1 MDDDIV
7 SSVYVVGANFMYCLP
22 AFIAL
27 WRGHPSCIQI
37 LIVNLS
43 LGWTVIGW
51 VGTLVWAVKRV
62 NNWIIRNNIFYRN
75 GRGYIWK
82 STGPLI

>member
-7 SSVYVVGANFMYCLP
+7 TRLYVLGTAFVYCIP

-27 WRGHPSCIQI
+27 ARGHPNYVLI
-37 LIVNLS
+37 LVVNLS

-51 VGTLVWAVKRV
+51 VGALVWSLTR
-62 NNWIIRNNIFYRN
+62 RHRE
-75 GRGYIWK
+75 RE
-82 STGPLI
+82 S

>member
-1 MDDDIV
+1 MDNDLV
-7 SSVYVVGANFMYCLP
+7 TVLSVLGIAFAYCLP

-27 WRGHPSCIQI
+27 GRGHPNCVPI

-51 VGTLVWAVKRV
+51 VGALLWSLTKQPKERE
-62 NNWIIRNNIFYRN
+62 F
-75 GRGYIWK
+75 
-82 STGPLI
+82 

>member
-7 SSVYVVGANFMYCLP
+7 SSLYVLGTAFGYCIP
-22 AFIAL
+22 TFIAL
-27 WRGHPSCIQI
+27 GRGHPNCVPI

-51 VGTLVWAVKRV
+51 VGALFWALK
-62 NNWIIRNNIFYRN
+62 
-75 GRGYIWK
+75 GRQRGRE
-82 STGPLI
+82 S